1 MKRRWILIAAAL
13 VACTD
18 STSPAIVS
26 HGVVIT
32 VAVPGRCLV
41 GGCDPVSADFSHLGL
56 VTIRN
61 TARTTAYLR
70 QCGPG
75 PALSE
80 QQFVNGQWVN
90 VGPAISCTSAPGPL
104 TLAPGDS
111 LQSNWM
117 FGTGEWRMVLG
128 VATQASMSDEALDA
142 SASIT
147 IK

>member
-32 VAVPGRCLV
+32 IAVPGRCLV
-41 GGCDPVSADFSHLGL
+41 GGCDPVSLNVSHLGL

-61 TARTTAYLR
+61 TATTTAYLQ

-75 PALSE
+75 PALSA

-90 VGPAISCTSAPGPL
+90 FGPAISCTNAPGPL
-104 TLAPGDS
+104 TPRPATVCKAIGSSGPGS
-111 LQSNWM
+111 
-117 FGTGEWRMVLG
+117 GEWCSV
-128 VATQASMSDEALDA
+128 
-142 SASIT
+142 
-147 IK
+147 